1 MNRGTVIVTHHALAR
16 YIERVQPLVG
26 PNSARQQI
34 ITILSS
40 PRLKEAM
47 IRLGAARYRIHA
59 RGIVFCISAGVVTTC
74 YPL

>member
-16 YIERVQPLVG
+16 YIERVQPLIS
-26 PNSARQQI
+26 PDRAKQQI
-34 ITILSS
+34 VTILSS

-47 IRLGAARYRIHA
+47 IRLGAARYQIHA
-59 RGIVFCISAGVVTTC
+59 QGIVFCVSAGVVITC